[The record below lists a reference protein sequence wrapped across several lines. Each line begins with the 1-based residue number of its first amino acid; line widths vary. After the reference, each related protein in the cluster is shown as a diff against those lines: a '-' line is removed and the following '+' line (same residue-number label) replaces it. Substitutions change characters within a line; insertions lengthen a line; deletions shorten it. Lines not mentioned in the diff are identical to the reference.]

1 MIRNYWKP
9 IVIGL
14 AAGLLG
20 TVLVLVAVHLWQDH
34 RALHEVIAW
43 ANQVGPMLAQQAAKA
58 AGK

>member
-1 MIRNYWKP
+1 MIRTYWKP
-9 IVIGL
+9 ILIGL
-14 AAGLLG
+14 WAGLLG

-43 ANQVGPMLAQQAAKA
+43 ANVTAQAQQAAKA

>member
-1 MIRNYWKP
+1 MTIPYWKP
-9 IVIGL
+9 ILIGL

-20 TVLVLVAVHLWQDH
+20 AVLVLVAVHLWQDH

-43 ANQVGPMLAQQAAKA
+43 ANQVTAQAAKA